1 MKLLDYELLNFL
13 LLLYDAIFISFEL
26 KVFIKIFLIWDYSLG
41 ENKTNIL
48 DFFLGKV
55 LFSLPLLFPI
65 FLFLL
70 LATFCRYEKSNI
82 FFLHLEIFFLSLEEI
97 LILL

>member
-13 LLLYDAIFISFEL
+13 LLLYDAIFISVEL
-26 KVFIKIFLIWDYSLG
+26 KILIKIFLIWNYSLG

-55 LFSLPLLFPI
+55 LFSSLFPPPS
-65 FLFLL
+65 FF
-70 LATFCRYEKSNI
+70 FCFWPHFGGVKKVI
-82 FFLHLEIFFLSLEEI
+82 FFFSILKFFSYPWKEF
-97 LILL
+97 

>member
-55 LFSLPLLFPI
+55 LFFLPLPFPI

-70 LATFCRYEKSNI
+70 LATFRRREKSNI
-82 FFLHLEIFFLSLEEI
+82 FFSILKFFSYPWKKF
-97 LILL
+97 

>member
-26 KVFIKIFLIWDYSLG
+26 KIFIKIFLIWDYSLG

-48 DFFLGKV
+48 DFFSWKSSV
-55 LFSLPLLFPI
+55 FSSSSLPHL
-65 FLFLL
+65 
-70 LATFCRYEKSNI
+70 S
-82 FFLHLEIFFLSLEEI
+82 FFASGHI
-97 LILL
+97 LQA

>member
-48 DFFLGKV
+48 DFFLEK
-55 LFSLPLLFPI
+55 FCFFFLFPSPS
-65 FLFLL
+65 FF
-70 LATFCRYEKSNI
+70 FCFWPHFTGVKKVI
-82 FFLHLEIFFLSLEEI
+82 FFSPS
-97 LILL
+97 

>member
-1 MKLLDYELLNFL
+1 MKLLGYELLNFL
-13 LLLYDAIFISFEL
+13 LLLYDAIFISVEL
-26 KVFIKIFLIWDYSLG
+26 KILIKIFLIWNYSLG

-55 LFSLPLLFPI
+55 LFSLPLPSPI

-70 LATFCRYEKSNI
+70 LATFRRREKSN
-82 FFLHLEIFFLSLEEI
+82 FFSPS
-97 LILL
+97 